1 MIERTAFQG
10 MQKFFLTLKSFFQ
23 KEEEEPA
30 VTGYGIQNINIKSLQ
45 F

>member
-23 KEEEEPA
+23 KEENPA

>member
-1 MIERTAFQG
+1 MIVRTAFQG

-23 KEEEEPA
+23 KKDPA
-30 VTGYGIQNINIKSLQ
+30 VTGYGIQNKNIKSLQ